1 MNIKLGNILYAVVQ
15 IVGSKSNG
23 DGVSFSSEKIDLSDV
38 KEYIFQLLD
47 NSFKYEEMKHLDFVG
62 GVQLNPVYNFVT
74 SIFED
79 EKNFVKEANNLAT
92 YLYQQSLH
100 PSIKNGEFYVVK
112 ITDCI
117 VDNKK
122 VDAVG
127 LFKSEIHDTIL
138 KTIRGDNGM
147 QIVPEKGMSL
157 KKLNKGCIIFNME
170 RENGYLLSVLDTN
183 SRDAKYWTDAFLHAV
198 PCNDDYHETMNYI
211 NFCKEFV
218 SSDAME
224 NTPKAERAIVI
235 NKAVDFL
242 ENADNLNFMTFIH
255 KLFGS
260 EMNDNIVVFKEHYE
274 QIHNVELKENIQPSK
289 DALKK
294 KISPALTTIKLD
306 DNFDIRIKRN
316 CSLLEQGVDNERGL
330 KYYKLYYSKE
340 K

>member
-1 MNIKLGNILYAVVQ
+1 MDIKLGNILYAVVQ
-15 IVGSKSNG
+15 IVGNKTNG
-23 DGVSFSSEKIDLSDV
+23 DGVSFSSEKIDLSGV
-38 KEYIFQLLD
+38 KEFIFQLLD
-47 NSFKYEEMKHLDFVG
+47 KSFKYEEMKHFDFVG

-74 SIFED
+74 SIFEN
-79 EKNFVKEANNLAT
+79 EKSFVKEAHKLAT

-117 VDNKK
+117 VDDKK

-127 LFKSEIHDTIL
+127 LFKSEIHETIL
-138 KTIRGDNGM
+138 KTISGDNGM

-183 SRDAKYWTDAFLHAV
+183 SHDAKYWTDAFLHAV
-198 PCNDDYHETMNYI
+198 PCNDGYHETMNYI

-224 NTPKAERAIVI
+224 NTPKAERAILI

-242 ENADNLNFMTFIH
+242 GNADNLDFTTFIH

-260 EMNDNIVVFKEHYE
+260 EMNDNIVAFKEHYE

-294 KISPALTTIKLD
+294 NIAPALTTIKLD
-306 DNFDIRIKRN
+306 NNFEIKIKG
-316 CSLLEQGVDNERGL
+316 CCHLLGHGYDKERGL
-330 KYYKLYYSKE
+330 KYYKMYYNKE